1 MSLLSGKTHAF
12 SGHKSQR
19 KDRTQA
25 GGKQKKTQE
34 KRNRGEES
42 REIQRGTNE

>member
-25 GGKQKKTQE
+25 GEKQKKNTGE
-34 KRNRGEES
+34 KK
-42 REIQRGTNE
+42 QRGGEQRNPEGDE